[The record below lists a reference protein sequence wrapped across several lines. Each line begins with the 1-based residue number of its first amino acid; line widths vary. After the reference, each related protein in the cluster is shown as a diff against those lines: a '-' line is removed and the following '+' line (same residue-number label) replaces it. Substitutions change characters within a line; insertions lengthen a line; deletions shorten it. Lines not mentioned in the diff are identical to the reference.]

1 MHGLLAH
8 PGFPRFPNPWRG
20 AWEMSVQLACSYES
34 HTLELNC
41 AGAENTCEYI
51 YFSKLWCNR
60 GLSYSAITTTHIQ
73 IVSYP
78 KSKFPV
84 QEIRATLHSHT
95 STCQNHRTEIFFHFT
110 TIFCSFPIQMACFPF
125 TEQSCTINARF
136 TSCRNSTAKKLSA
149 NGTNRNRCH

>member
-1 MHGLLAH
+1 
-8 PGFPRFPNPWRG
+8 
-20 AWEMSVQLACSYES
+20 MSVQLACSYES

-110 TIFCSFPIQMACFPF
+110 TIFCSFPYKWLAFHSLNKVV
-125 TEQSCTINARF
+125 QSMHDLHHVETPQR
-136 TSCRNSTAKKLSA
+136 RNSQLMEQTATDA
-149 NGTNRNRCH
+149 TNRWWTQAKNPSL